1 MPKLQQVPE
10 AHVEYAYGIYLLTPK
25 HRLMR
30 TLRRRYQP
38 VIHGHRAWGSSYLLM
53 DYLTHRGMRRG
64 ARAAEIGCGWGG
76 LSIFCARK
84 FNAKMTGIDL
94 DPAVFPFMDVLA
106 DLNGVEVAQNPINLN
121 ALKGRD
127 LGEFKYIFGSDVCF
141 WDSLIDPL
149 ARMTGRAL
157 NNGVER
163 VIIADPGRPTFYE
176 YCDLMATRHN
186 ATLQEW
192 YAIEPDR
199 FEGEIVEIK
208 KKSRKKR
215 ATPRIP
221 KDQKEDK

>member
-1 MPKLQQVPE
+1 
-10 AHVEYAYGIYLLTPK
+10 
-25 HRLMR
+25 
-30 TLRRRYQP
+30 
-38 VIHGHRAWGSSYLLM
+38 
-53 DYLTHRGMRRG
+53 
-64 ARAAEIGCGWGG
+64 
-76 LSIFCARK
+76 
-84 FNAKMTGIDL
+84 MTGIDL

-106 DLNGVEVAQNPINLN
+106 DLNGVAVAQNSTNLN

-127 LGEFKYIFGSDVCF
+127 LGQFKYIFGSDICF

-176 YCDLMATRHN
+176 YCDLMANRYD

-208 KKSRKKR
+208 KKSRKNR
-215 ATPRIP
+215 GVP
-221 KDQKEDK
+221 KANKSK